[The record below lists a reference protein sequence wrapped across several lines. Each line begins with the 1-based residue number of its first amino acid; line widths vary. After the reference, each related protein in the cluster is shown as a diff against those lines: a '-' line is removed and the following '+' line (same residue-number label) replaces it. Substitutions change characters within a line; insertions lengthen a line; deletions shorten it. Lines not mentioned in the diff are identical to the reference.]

1 MDLLEILKERFE
13 GNMGRHEGVS
23 WAEVAKRLEGNKSTL
38 ESLRMMEESGGEPD
52 VIFKDGLEYMYFM
65 DCSAESPMR
74 RSLCYD
80 EAALESR
87 KKNKPEASA
96 EGVAREMGV
105 ELLDE
110 EYYFLLQSLGEFDL
124 KTSSWLKTPV
134 EIREKGGAIFGDRR
148 FGRVFVYHNGAESYY
163 AARGFRGKLKI

>member
-1 MDLLEILKERFE
+1 MDILAILQKRFE
-13 GNMGRHEGVS
+13 GNMRRHEGVS
-23 WAEVAKRLEGNKSTL
+23 WDDVAKRLEGNESAL

-65 DCSAESPMR
+65 DCNTESPMR

-80 EAALESR
+80 EGALESR

-96 EGVAREMGV
+96 VGVSQEMGI

-110 EYYFLLQSLGEFDL
+110 EDYLLLQSLGEFDL

-148 FGRVFVYHNGAESYY
+148 FGRVFAYHNGAESYY